1 MKSAEIPA
9 RAFVTGDQ
17 ATEAVE
23 YTVHFS
29 RRANQIGQCI
39 PLRTASLCHY
49 RPTRYEIARGTTWNL
64 QR

>member
-9 RAFVTGDQ
+9 EHLCTGDQ

-29 RRANQIGQCI
+29 WRANQVGPCV
-39 PLRTASLCHY
+39 PLRPSVIVSLSAH
-49 RPTRYEIARGTTWNL
+49 
-64 QR
+64 